1 MSIINAA
8 GRFKLLEKPLAY
20 PFFDIVN
27 RTPDGPVFDLGVDV
41 DTFDGVVYITADH
54 VVEMAKLLG
63 MIHGE
68 EVEHLHDKINELEAQ
83 KNRLPEGVGE
93 LVNGIDELV
102 ANYRDRTISG
112 PVGDEL
118 FDLSL
123 PIDDGAEKDG
133 EPIPDAP
140 KPDGQKPSAPKRKGT
155 NELSGNSSDEFGF
168 DL

>member
-1 MSIINAA
+1 MSIINAE

-93 LVNGIDELV
+93 LVNGINELV
-102 ANYRDRTISG
+102 ANYHSASVSG
-112 PVGDEL
+112 PIGGEL
-118 FDLSL
+118 FDVSL
-123 PIDDGAEKDG
+123 LTTDGAEESSG
-133 EPIPDAP
+133 PIPDAQ
-140 KPDGQKPSAPKRKGT
+140 KPDGQKPSASKRKGT
-155 NELSGNSSDEFGF
+155 DELPSNSSDEFGF

>member
-1 MSIINAA
+1 MIINGE

-54 VVEMAKLLG
+54 VEEMAKSLG

-68 EVEHLHDKINELEAQ
+68 EVEDLHKKIKELEEE
-83 KNRLPEGVGE
+83 KNRLPEGVDK
-93 LVNGIDELV
+93 LVSGINELV
-102 ANYRDRTISG
+102 ATYSSG
-112 PVGDEL
+112 VVSVSAGREL
-118 FDLSL
+118 FDIPL
-123 PIDDGAEKDG
+123 PIEDGAGKDE
-133 EPIPDAP
+133 EPVSEPRKA
-140 KPDGQKPSAPKRKGT
+140 DGQSSGASKRKGT
-155 NELSGNSSDEFGF
+155 NELPSNSVDEFGF